1 MKLGVPKEIAEG
13 ERRVAL
19 VPPVVAK
26 LVEAGHAVQVESGAG
41 AGSFYDDEEY
51 REAGAT
57 IAEAAKQVFGADVVF
72 KVRKPEPKEIEMM
85 REGAVLI
92 GFMEPLTSPQIVK
105 MLAERKISAFAMEL
119 VPRISR
125 AQKMDALSSQA
136 NIAGYRAALIAA
148 NTLSKFLPMSMTAAG
163 TIPPAKAL
171 VLGAGVAGLQAI
183 ATLHRLGARVEAFDI
198 RPAVK
203 EEVQS
208 LGAKFIDIELE
219 EKELEDAGGY
229 GKELSEASKQREK
242 EILAEHIKAAD
253 IVITTAAIPGKPA
266 PRLIEEDAVRGMKS
280 GSVIVD
286 LAADGGGNCV
296 LTQPGKAVVAHGVV
310 INGPLNLVSSMAVN
324 ASQLYAR
331 NVTSLFN
338 EFLKDGQLNL
348 DFEDEVVKDSCL
360 THNGEIM
367 NERIKAQL

>member
-1 MKLGVPKEIAEG
+1 MKLGVPKEIVEG

-26 LVEAGHAVQVESGAG
+26 LVEAGHEVLVESGAG
-41 AGSFYDDEEY
+41 AGSFYSDEEY

-57 IAEAAKQVFGADVVF
+57 VVDGAQHVFGADVIF
-72 KVRKPEPKEIEMM
+72 KVRKPESKEIEMM

-92 GFMEPLTSPQIVK
+92 GLLEPLTSPQIVK
-105 MLAERKISAFAMEL
+105 KLAERKVNAFAMEL
-119 VPRISR
+119 VPRITR

-148 NTLSKFLPMSMTAAG
+148 NSLSKFLPMSMTAAG

-203 EEVQS
+203 EEVES

-266 PRLIEEDAVRGMKS
+266 PRLIEEDAVQGMKP

-286 LAADGGGNCV
+286 LAADGGGNCA
-296 LTQPGKAVVAHGVV
+296 LTQPGKEVVVHGVV
-310 INGPLNLVSSMAVN
+310 INGPLNLVSTMAVN

-338 EFLKDGQLNL
+338 EFVKDGQLNL

-360 THNGEIM
+360 THNGEII
-367 NERIKAQL
+367 NERVKAQL

>member
-1 MKLGVPKEIAEG
+1 MRLGVPKEISDG

-19 VPPVVAK
+19 VPQAVAK
-26 LVEAGHAVQVESGAG
+26 LVEAGHEVQVETGAG
-41 AGSFYDDEEY
+41 TGSYFSDEDY
-51 REAGAT
+51 REAGAS
-57 IAEAAKQVFGADVVF
+57 IAESPQTAYQADVIF
-72 KVRKPEPKEIEMM
+72 KVRKPQPQEIEMM

-92 GFMEPLTSPQIVK
+92 GFLEPLTSPELIRK
-105 MLAERKISAFAMEL
+105 LAERKLSAFAMET

-148 NTLSKFLPMSMTAAG
+148 NSLAKFLPMSMTAAG

-183 ATLHRLGARVEAFDI
+183 ATLHRLGARVEAYDI

-208 LGAKFIDIELE
+208 LGAKFIDIELA

-229 GKELSEASKQREK
+229 GKELSEESERREK
-242 EILAEHIKAAD
+242 EVIAEHVKAAD
-253 IVITTAAIPGKPA
+253 IVVTTAAIPGKPA
-266 PRLIEEDAVRGMKS
+266 PRLIEEDAVRGMKP

-286 LAADGGGNCV
+286 LAAEGGGNCA
-296 LTQPGKAVVAHGVV
+296 LTQPGKKVVVHGV
-310 INGPLNLVSSMAVN
+310 IIHGPLDLVSSMAVN

-331 NVTSLFN
+331 NISSLFS
-338 EFLKDGQLNL
+338 ELVKEGQLNL
-348 DFEDEVVKDSCL
+348 DFEDEIVQGSCV
-360 THNGEIM
+360 THNGEVL
-367 NERIKAQL
+367 NERVKALL

>member
-1 MKLGVPKEIAEG
+1 MKLGVPKEIVEG

-26 LVEAGHAVQVESGAG
+26 LVEGGHEVQVESGAG
-41 AGSFYDDEEY
+41 AGSYYSDEDY
-51 REAGAT
+51 RAAGAT
-57 IAEAAKQVFGADVVF
+57 VVDSPQQVYGADVVF

-92 GFMEPLTSPQIVK
+92 GFLEPLTSLGTVK
-105 MLAERKISAFAMEL
+105 MLAERRISAFAMEA

-148 NTLSKFLPMSMTAAG
+148 NSLSKFLPMSMTAAG

-266 PRLIEEDAVRGMKS
+266 PRLIEEDAVKGMKA

-286 LAADGGGNCV
+286 LAADGGGNCA
-296 LTQPGKAVVAHGVV
+296 LTQPGKEVVVHGVV
-310 INGPLNLVSSMAVN
+310 INGPLNLVSTMAVN

-338 EFLKDGQLNL
+338 EFVKDGQLNL
-348 DFEDEVVKDSCL
+348 DFEDAVVKDSCL
-360 THNGEIM
+360 THNGEIL
-367 NERIKAQL
+367 NERVKAQL

>member
-1 MKLGVPKEIAEG
+1 MKLGVPKETVEG

-19 VPPVVAK
+19 VPPVIAK
-26 LVEAGHAVQVESGAG
+26 LVEAGHEVHVQSGAG
-41 AGSFYDDEEY
+41 VGSYYSDDEY

-57 IAEAAKQVFGADVVF
+57 IVDGPQPVFGADVVF
-72 KVRKPEPKEIEMM
+72 KVRKPEPKEVEMM

-92 GFMEPLTSPQIVK
+92 GFLEPLTSAQIVTK
-105 MLAERKISAFAMEL
+105 LAERKISAFAMEL

-229 GKELSEASKQREK
+229 GKELSESSKQREK

-266 PRLIEEDAVRGMKS
+266 PRLIEEDAVRGMKP

-286 LAADGGGNCV
+286 LAADGGGNCA
-296 LTQPGKAVVAHGVV
+296 LTQPGKEVTAHGVV
-310 INGPLNLVSSMAVN
+310 INGPLNLVSTMSVN

-338 EFLKDGQLNL
+338 EFVKDGQLNL
-348 DFEDEVVKDSCL
+348 DFEDEVIKESCL
-360 THNGEIM
+360 THNGEIL
-367 NERIKAQL
+367 NERVKALL

>member
-1 MKLGVPKEIAEG
+1 MKLGVPKETVEG

-26 LVEAGHAVQVESGAG
+26 LVEAGHEVHVQSGAG
-41 AGSFYDDEEY
+41 VGSYHSDDEY
-51 REAGAT
+51 RDAGAT
-57 IAEAAKQVFGADVVF
+57 IVDGPQPVFSADVVF
-72 KVRKPEPKEIEMM
+72 KVRKPDPTEIEMM

-92 GFMEPLTSPQIVK
+92 GFLEPLSSAQIVTK
-105 MLAERKISAFAMEL
+105 LAERKISAFAMEL

-208 LGAKFIDIELE
+208 LGAKFIEIELE

-266 PRLIEEDAVRGMKS
+266 PRLIEEEAVRGMRP

-286 LAADGGGNCV
+286 LAADGGGNCA
-296 LTQPGKAVVAHGVV
+296 LTQPGKDVTAHGVV
-310 INGPLNLVSSMAVN
+310 IHGPLNLVSTMAVN

-338 EFLKDGQLNL
+338 EFVKDGQLSL
-348 DFEDEVVKDSCL
+348 DFEDEVVKESCL
-360 THNGEIM
+360 THNGEIL
-367 NERIKAQL
+367 NERVKAQL

>member
-1 MKLGVPKEIAEG
+1 MKIGVPKEIAEG

-19 VPPVVAK
+19 VPQTVGK
-26 LVEAGHAVQVESGAG
+26 LVEGGFEVVVEAG
-41 AGSFYDDEEY
+41 AGSGSHFSDAEY

-57 IAEAAKQVFGADVVF
+57 IVEGPAAVYGSDVVL
-72 KVRKPEPKEIEMM
+72 KVRKPTSAEVGQM
-85 REGAVLI
+85 REGLVLI
-92 GFMEPLTSPQIVK
+92 GFLEPLTSLELVK
-105 MLAERKISAFAMEL
+105 QLMSRKVTSFAMET

-136 NIAGYRAALIAA
+136 NIAGYKAALIAA
-148 NTLSKFLPMSMTAAG
+148 DSLPKFLPMSMTAAG

-183 ATLHRLGARVEAFDI
+183 ATLRRLGARVEAFDI

-208 LGAKFIDIELE
+208 LGAKFIEIQLE

-229 GKELSEASKQREK
+229 GKELSEESQRREK
-242 EILAEHIKAAD
+242 EVLAEHTKASD

-266 PRLIEEDAVRGMKS
+266 PRLVEEEAVKEMKE

-286 LAADGGGNCV
+286 LAAETGGNCA
-296 LTQPGKAVVAHGVV
+296 LTEPGKIVVKHGVT
-310 INGPLNLVSSMAVN
+310 IHGPLNLVSDLATN
-324 ASQLYAR
+324 ASQLYAK
-331 NVTSLFN
+331 NITSLFN
-338 EFLKDGQLNL
+338 EFVKDGQLNL
-348 DFEDEVVKDSCL
+348 DFDDEVVSGSCI
-360 THNGEIM
+360 THNGEVL
-367 NERIKAQL
+367 NERVKAQL